1 VRITADGSK
10 VFFAFTS
17 GVASPSDPTTERGVY
32 VINADG
38 SGLRQV
44 AGPTAIAALLR
55 TTPDRVS
62 PSTNGPPLDVSANGA
77 RIVFGATANGQDHLF
92 AANGDGSGLHELIP
106 GITYVNHAVLSADG
120 WFDRI
125 GFASLGTNDL
135 LQYALAVDRGNP
147 ALERYR
153 DSMHPALLRLIRM
166 AVEAATKAGIE
177 LSVCGEMAGDPA
189 AALALV
195 GLGIRSLSMSAP
207 SLAAV
212 RRSIRANG
220 LAGLKEAA
228 ADALA
233 ATSAA
238 DARARFTPLV
248 AG

>member
-1 VRITADGSK
+1 VTQ
-10 VFFAFTS
+10 
-17 GVASPSDPTTERGVY
+17 
-32 VINADG
+32 
-38 SGLRQV
+38 LRACYRAAT
-44 AGPTAIAALLR
+44 AGPVKVMAPMIADSGDAATLLALADEAHEGLIR
-55 TTPDRVS
+55 DGLAMSDVTLGAMLEI
-62 PSTNGPPLDVSANGA
+62 PS
-77 RIVFGATANGQDHLF
+77 
-92 AANGDGSGLHELIP
+92 
-106 GITYVNHAVLSADG
+106 AVLSADG

-166 AVEAATKAGIE
+166 AVEAATRAGIE
-177 LSVCGEMAGDPA
+177 LSVCGEMAGDPT

-220 LAGLKEAA
+220 LAALNDAA

-238 DARARFTPLV
+238 EARARFAPLV
-248 AG
+248 PS